1 MKQLIPITILLFGMI
16 LSLGFS
22 QGITGTK
29 HDFTNSGWNSTGEI
43 CVVCHTP
50 HNADISVTLAPLWNH
65 ELTTQTFQTYSSFT
79 FDATGTIGQPDG
91 VSKLCLSCHDGT
103 VALEAFGGVNSGTNF
118 ISGNALIG
126 TDLRNDH
133 PVSFTFDA
141 ALATADGGLHNPITQ
156 ASGLGNTIDVDM
168 LRGGKVQCVSCHEP
182 HNKYGNNKFLR
193 KNNTGSALCLTC
205 HDK

>member
-1 MKQLIPITILLFGMI
+1 MKKKIAFILMLVGTGV
-16 LSLGFS
+16 LVYG

-29 HDFTNSGWNSTGEI
+29 HDFSAAGWNSTGEI

-50 HNADISVTLAPLWNH
+50 HNADITVTNAPLWNH
-65 ELTTQTFQTYSSFT
+65 EVTTATFQTYSSFT
-79 FDATGTIGQPDG
+79 FDGSGTIGQPDG

-103 VALEAFGGVNSGTNF
+103 IALESFGGATGSTFMTGD
-118 ISGNALIG
+118 ALLG

-141 ALATADGGLHNPITQ
+141 ALATIDGGLYDPTS
-156 ASGLGNTIDVDM
+156 ALSGLGGTIDVDM

-182 HNKYGNNKFLR
+182 HNKYGHDKFLR
-193 KNNTGSALCLTC
+193 KSNAGSALCLTC